1 MPKITLSKDENQPQI
16 TTLLKSSPVTI
27 NSDHLKLTEENEE
40 VDKSE
45 YQVVSKRKRKH
56 RSSGSPKIN
65 PSKKLQTTTPPKM
78 ATPTVQP
85 HQDHT
90 TADMDESVQL
100 SPELLELEKRLN
112 QTMLANITK
121 GIELVLKPIR
131 DSIEKIMTSSELI
144 SKQEETIQ
152 DLTVENIALKKSVA
166 ELKTE
171 ISDIKSKLVKL
182 ENKSLERNLVFRG
195 IEELQNETDISLI
208 ERLYWIIADTI
219 NAFEPAE

>member
-1 MPKITLSKDENQPQI
+1 
-16 TTLLKSSPVTI
+16 
-27 NSDHLKLTEENEE
+27 
-40 VDKSE
+40 
-45 YQVVSKRKRKH
+45 
-56 RSSGSPKIN
+56 
-65 PSKKLQTTTPPKM
+65 M

-182 ENKSLERNLVFRG
+182 ENKSHERNLVFRG